1 MRRYTNS
8 LLKKHPFLAD
18 YFFAVT
24 KFYSI
29 YFQRFLHNRI
39 APCSSHSAIIKPDTI
54 DEVEEMN
61 ETLAHKIQHDL
72 PHIREKQIVETLKM
86 LDEGDTVPFIARYR
100 KERTSNL
107 DEVEIRDIQDAAHR
121 IQTLDKRKQEVI
133 KIIDEQQELTP
144 ELKKKIEQA
153 PVLQQVEDLYLPY
166 KQKRRTKA
174 TIAKENGLEPLAKA
188 AMAFAGDLEQQVP
201 EYVDPEKDLPNTEAV
216 LAGVH
221 EIITEDAGDRADFRE
236 WVRNN
241 TQQFGQ
247 LVVKVKRGGKD
258 LDEEGTYQ
266 QYYDFNQ
273 PIKSIPSFRTLAIN
287 RGEKEKI
294 LNVKIDVNEAPI
306 MWHLKANTVANHQG
320 FAANVVIDAIEDAYH
335 RFIGPAIEREIRK
348 QLTEVAADHAID
360 IFGKNLYNLLMQAP
374 LKGKI
379 VMGFD
384 PAYRT
389 GCKLAV
395 VDQNGKYLDKTVIY
409 PHKPASEAKRKA
421 AKGLFIDFI
430 NKNHVEMIAIGNGT
444 ASRESEQFVA
454 DAIKEIKTPIYYVI
468 VNEAGASVYSASQV
482 ARDEFPDFS
491 VEQRSAVSIARRIQD
506 PLAELVKIDP
516 QAIGVG
522 QYQHDVPQKQLG
534 EQLDTVVETA
544 VNRVGVNLNTA
555 SPDLLVHI
563 SGLTKTTAKNIVK
576 FRNESG
582 EFSDRSGLK
591 KVPRLGPKA
600 FEQSVGFLRIIGG
613 GNPLDNTDIHPESY
627 PAAKKLMKN
636 HGLDIAQLGEP
647 AVSDALSNLN
657 LDQEA
662 QTVGVGVETLKDIV
676 KGVETP
682 GRDLRDEMPAP
693 LLRKD
698 VLTMEDLKPGMKLQG
713 TVRNVVDFGVF
724 VDIGVKQDGLVHIS
738 KMSRTFV
745 KDPSKVASV
754 GDIVTV
760 WIESVDLDRHRIQL
774 SMVDPEG

>member
-1 MRRYTNS
+1 
-8 LLKKHPFLAD
+8 
-18 YFFAVT
+18 
-24 KFYSI
+24 
-29 YFQRFLHNRI
+29 
-39 APCSSHSAIIKPDTI
+39 
-54 DEVEEMN
+54 MN
-61 ETLAHKIQHDL
+61 EALIHKIHHDL
-72 PHIREKQIVETLKM
+72 PKIREKQIAETLKM

-100 KERTSNL
+100 KERTENL

-121 IQTLDKRKQEVI
+121 IQTLDKRKEEVI
-133 KIIDEQQELTP
+133 KIIDEQQALTP
-144 ELKKKIEQA
+144 ELKKQIEQA

-174 TIAKENGLEPLAKA
+174 TIAKERGLEPLAKA
-188 AMAFAGDLEQQVP
+188 ALRFASDLSAQVKQA
-201 EYVDPEKDLPNTEAV
+201 VDPDKELPDEAAV

-221 EIITEDAGDRADFRE
+221 EIIAEEAGDRADFRN
-236 WVRNN
+236 WVRGN
-241 TQQFGQ
+241 TQAYGQ
-247 LVVKVKRGGKD
+247 LVAKVKRDGKT
-258 LDEEGTYQ
+258 LDEEGIYQ
-266 QYYDFNQ
+266 QYYDFSQ

-294 LNVKIDVNEAPI
+294 LNVKVDVNETPI
-306 MWHLKANTVANHQG
+306 LWHLKANTVGNRQG
-320 FAANVVIDAIEDAYH
+320 YAADIVAAAIEDAYH

-348 QLTEVAADHAID
+348 QLTDIAADHAID

-374 LKGKI
+374 MKGKV

-384 PAYRT
+384 PAYQT

-395 VDQNGKYLDKTVIY
+395 VDPNGKYLDKTVIY

-454 DAIKEIKTPIYYVI
+454 DAIKEIKSPVYYVI

-491 VEQRSAVSIARRIQD
+491 VEQRSAVSIARRLQD

-516 QAIGVG
+516 QSIGVG

-534 EQLDTVVETA
+534 EQLDQVVETA

-555 SPDLLVHI
+555 SPELLVHI
-563 SGLTKTTAKNIVK
+563 SGLTKTTAQNIVSY
-576 FRNESG
+576 RNETG
-582 EFSDRSGLK
+582 QFENRSQLK

-613 GNPLDNTDIHPESY
+613 SNPLDNTDIHPESY
-627 PAAKKLMKN
+627 AAAKKLMKQ
-636 HGLDIAQLGEP
+636 HGLAIDQLGD
-647 AVSDALSNLN
+647 ATVSTALSNVN
-657 LDQEA
+657 LTEEA
-662 QTVGVGVETLKDIV
+662 QKIGVGEETLKDII

-738 KMSRTFV
+738 KLSDHFV

-774 SMVDPEG
+774 TMVDPEG

>member
-1 MRRYTNS
+1 MDN
-8 LLKKHPFLAD
+8 
-18 YFFAVT
+18 
-24 KFYSI
+24 
-29 YFQRFLHNRI
+29 
-39 APCSSHSAIIKPDTI
+39 
-54 DEVEEMN
+54 
-61 ETLAHKIQHDL
+61 TLAHKIQQDL
-72 PHIREKQIVETLKM
+72 PKIREKQIVETLKM

-107 DEVEIRDIQDAAHR
+107 DEVQIRDIQDAAHR

-133 KIIDEQQELTP
+133 KIIDEQKALTP
-144 ELKKKIEQA
+144 ELKKQIEA
-153 PVLQQVEDLYLPY
+153 ASVLQQVEDLYLPY

-174 TIAKENGLEPLAKA
+174 TIAKEHGLEPLAKA
-188 AMAFAGDLEQQVP
+188 AMSFAPDLKQLAAQ
-201 EYVDPEKDLPNTEAV
+201 YVHPDKELPDVDAV
-216 LAGVH
+216 FAGVH
-221 EIITEDAGDRADFRE
+221 EIIAEDAGDRADFRE
-236 WVRNN
+236 WVRQN
-241 TQQFGQ
+241 TQRYGQ
-247 LVVKVKRGGKD
+247 LVVKVKRGGKE
-258 LDEEGTYQ
+258 LDEAGTYQ
-266 QYYDFNQ
+266 QDYDFNP
-273 PIKSIPSFRTLAIN
+273 PIKSIPSFSTLAIN
-287 RGEKEKI
+287 RGEKEKV
-294 LNVKIDVNEAPI
+294 LSVKIEVNEAPI
-306 MWHLKANTVANHQG
+306 MWHLKANTVGSHQG
-320 FAANVVIDAIEDAYH
+320 FAADVVTDAIEDAYH

-430 NKNHVEMIAIGNGT
+430 NQNHVEMIAIGNGT

-563 SGLTKTTAKNIVK
+563 SGLTKTTSGNIVK
-576 FRNESG
+576 FRNENG
-582 EFSDRSGLK
+582 EFSARSDLK
-591 KVPRLGPKA
+591 QVPRLGPKA

-613 GNPLDNTDIHPESY
+613 KNPLDNTDIHPESY
-627 PAAKKLMKN
+627 SAAKSLLKK
-636 HGLDIAQLGEP
+636 HGLTINQLGEP
-647 AVSDALSNLN
+647 AVSTALSQLN
-657 LDQEA
+657 LAQEA
-662 QTVGVGVETLKDIV
+662 ESIGVGVATLKDII
-676 KGVETP
+676 KGLETP

-713 TVRNVVDFGVF
+713 TVRNVVEFGVF
-724 VDIGVKQDGLVHIS
+724 VDIGVKQDALVHIS

-760 WIESVDLDRHRIQL
+760 WIDSVDLDRHRIQL
-774 SMVDPEG
+774 TMVDPEG

>member
-1 MRRYTNS
+1 
-8 LLKKHPFLAD
+8 
-18 YFFAVT
+18 
-24 KFYSI
+24 
-29 YFQRFLHNRI
+29 
-39 APCSSHSAIIKPDTI
+39 
-54 DEVEEMN
+54 MN
-61 ETLAHKIQHDL
+61 EALIHKIHHDL
-72 PHIREKQIVETLKM
+72 PKIREKQIAETLKM

-100 KERTSNL
+100 KERTENL

-121 IQTLDKRKQEVI
+121 IQTLDKRKEEVI
-133 KIIDEQQELTP
+133 KIIDEQQALTP
-144 ELKKKIEQA
+144 ELKKQIEQA

-174 TIAKENGLEPLAKA
+174 TIAKERGLEPLAKA
-188 AMAFAGDLEQQVP
+188 ALRFASDLSAQVKQA
-201 EYVDPEKDLPNTEAV
+201 VDPDKELPDEAAV

-221 EIITEDAGDRADFRE
+221 EIIAEEAGDRADFRN
-236 WVRNN
+236 WVRGN
-241 TQQFGQ
+241 TQAYGQ
-247 LVVKVKRGGKD
+247 LVAKVKRDGKT
-258 LDEEGTYQ
+258 LDEEGIYQ
-266 QYYDFNQ
+266 QYYDFSQ

-294 LNVKIDVNEAPI
+294 LNVKVDVNETPI
-306 MWHLKANTVANHQG
+306 LWHLKANTVGNRQG
-320 FAANVVIDAIEDAYH
+320 YAADIVAAAIEDAYH

-348 QLTEVAADHAID
+348 QLTDIAADHAID

-374 LKGKI
+374 MKGKV

-395 VDQNGKYLDKTVIY
+395 VDPNGKYLDKTVIY

-454 DAIKEIKTPIYYVI
+454 DAIKDIKSPVYYVI

-491 VEQRSAVSIARRIQD
+491 VEQRSAVSIARRLQD

-516 QAIGVG
+516 QSIGVG

-534 EQLDTVVETA
+534 EQLDQVVETA

-555 SPDLLVHI
+555 SPELLVHI
-563 SGLTKTTAKNIVK
+563 SGLTKTTAQNIVSY
-576 FRNESG
+576 RNETG
-582 EFSDRSGLK
+582 QFENRSQLK

-613 GNPLDNTDIHPESY
+613 SNPLDNTDIHPESY
-627 PAAKKLMKN
+627 AAAKKLMKQ
-636 HGLDIAQLGEP
+636 HGLAIDQLGD
-647 AVSDALSNLN
+647 ATVSTALSNVN
-657 LDQEA
+657 LTEEA
-662 QTVGVGVETLKDIV
+662 QRLASVKRPLKIS
-676 KGVETP
+676 
-682 GRDLRDEMPAP
+682 LRA
-693 LLRKD
+693 
-698 VLTMEDLKPGMKLQG
+698 LKRLAGIYGMKC
-713 TVRNVVDFGVF
+713 RHHSCE
-724 VDIGVKQDGLVHIS
+724 K
-738 KMSRTFV
+738 TF
-745 KDPSKVASV
+745 
-754 GDIVTV
+754 
-760 WIESVDLDRHRIQL
+760 
-774 SMVDPEG
+774 

>member
-1 MRRYTNS
+1 MDN
-8 LLKKHPFLAD
+8 
-18 YFFAVT
+18 
-24 KFYSI
+24 
-29 YFQRFLHNRI
+29 
-39 APCSSHSAIIKPDTI
+39 
-54 DEVEEMN
+54 
-61 ETLAHKIQHDL
+61 TLAHKIQQDL
-72 PHIREKQIVETLKM
+72 PKIREKQIVETLKM

-107 DEVEIRDIQDAAHR
+107 DEVQIRDIQDAAHR

-133 KIIDEQQELTP
+133 KIIDEQKALTP
-144 ELKKKIEQA
+144 ELKKQIEA
-153 PVLQQVEDLYLPY
+153 ATVLQQVEDLYLPY

-174 TIAKENGLEPLAKA
+174 TIAKEHGLETLAKA
-188 AMAFAGDLEQQVP
+188 VMSFAPDLKQQAAQ
-201 EYVDPEKDLPNTEAV
+201 YVDPAKELPDVDAV
-216 LAGVH
+216 FDGVH
-221 EIITEDAGDRADFRE
+221 EIIAEDAGDRADFRE
-236 WVRNN
+236 WVRQN
-241 TQQFGQ
+241 TQQYGQ
-247 LVVKVKRGGKD
+247 LVVKVKRGGKE

-273 PIKSIPSFRTLAIN
+273 PIKSIPSFRTLAMN
-287 RGEKEKI
+287 RGEKEKV
-294 LNVKIDVNEAPI
+294 LSVKIEVNEAPI
-306 MWHLKANTVANHQG
+306 MWHLKANTVGSHQG
-320 FAANVVIDAIEDAYH
+320 FAADVVTDAIEDAYH

-360 IFGKNLYNLLMQAP
+360 IFGKNLYNLLMQVP

-430 NKNHVEMIAIGNGT
+430 NQNHVEMIAIGNGT

-563 SGLTKTTAKNIVK
+563 SGLTKTTSGNIVK
-576 FRNESG
+576 FRNENG
-582 EFSDRSGLK
+582 EFSARSDLK
-591 KVPRLGPKA
+591 QVPRLGPKA

-613 GNPLDNTDIHPESY
+613 KNPLDNTDIHPESY
-627 PAAKKLMKN
+627 SAAKSLLKK
-636 HGLDIAQLGEP
+636 HGLTINQLGEP
-647 AVSDALSNLN
+647 AVSSALSQLN
-657 LDQEA
+657 LAQEA
-662 QTVGVGVETLKDIV
+662 ESIGVGAATLKDII
-676 KGVETP
+676 KGLETP

-713 TVRNVVDFGVF
+713 TVRNAVDFGVF

-760 WIESVDLDRHRIQL
+760 WIDSVDLDRHRIQL
-774 SMVDPEG
+774 TMVDPED

>member
-1 MRRYTNS
+1 MRWEYMDN
-8 LLKKHPFLAD
+8 
-18 YFFAVT
+18 
-24 KFYSI
+24 
-29 YFQRFLHNRI
+29 
-39 APCSSHSAIIKPDTI
+39 
-54 DEVEEMN
+54 
-61 ETLAHKIQHDL
+61 TLAHKIQQDL
-72 PHIREKQIVETLKM
+72 PKIREKQIVETLKM

-107 DEVEIRDIQDAAHR
+107 DEVQIRDIQDAAHR

-133 KIIDEQQELTP
+133 KIIDEQKALTP
-144 ELKKKIEQA
+144 ELKKQIEA
-153 PVLQQVEDLYLPY
+153 ASVLQQVEDLYLPY

-174 TIAKENGLEPLAKA
+174 TIAKEHGLEPLAKA
-188 AMAFAGDLEQQVP
+188 AMSFAPDLKQLAAQ
-201 EYVDPEKDLPNTEAV
+201 YVHPDKELPDVDAV
-216 LAGVH
+216 FAGVH
-221 EIITEDAGDRADFRE
+221 EIIAEDAGDRADFRE
-236 WVRNN
+236 WVRQN
-241 TQQFGQ
+241 TQRYGQ
-247 LVVKVKRGGKD
+247 LVVKVKRGGKE

-287 RGEKEKI
+287 RGEKEKV
-294 LNVKIDVNEAPI
+294 LSVKIEVNEAPI
-306 MWHLKANTVANHQG
+306 MWHLKANTVGSHQG
-320 FAANVVIDAIEDAYH
+320 FAADVVTDAIEDAYH

-430 NKNHVEMIAIGNGT
+430 NQNHVEMIAIGNGT

-563 SGLTKTTAKNIVK
+563 SGLTKTTSGNIVK
-576 FRNESG
+576 FRNENG
-582 EFSDRSGLK
+582 EFSARSDLK
-591 KVPRLGPKA
+591 QVPRLGPKA

-613 GNPLDNTDIHPESY
+613 KNPLDNTDIHPESY
-627 PAAKKLMKN
+627 SAAKSLLKK
-636 HGLDIAQLGEP
+636 HGLTINQLGEP
-647 AVSDALSNLN
+647 AVSTALSQLN
-657 LDQEA
+657 LAQEA
-662 QTVGVGVETLKDIV
+662 ESIGVGVATLKDII
-676 KGVETP
+676 KGLETP

-760 WIESVDLDRHRIQL
+760 WIDSVDLDRHRIQL
-774 SMVDPEG
+774 TMVDPEG